1 MGLFSINEQLGNAEL
16 HNERLGRSVNITNV
30 VLRHAKEYLSN
41 DSANDSAAGLQ
52 RRWDDMVDAVNKW
65 TRQWGTCFPTFPVKG
80 GLEHILIKQ
89 THDRLAA
96 PKGRDMKCIM
106 RFLSIMADGML
117 KHLAAEAED
126 EDEEEEDERADRRRE
141 LCDLI
146 DSYNKYME
154 LSRRD
159 APTAAQV
166 RETQA
171 AARKVLSAA
180 APVAHLDPTG
190 FEKWKW
196 HQANHNHTLFL
207 GKGGGDEATEA
218 QHSESTKIFRE
229 QTSKK
234 ADTSIHSIC
243 NVLDAELAMR
253 MVQQNEL
260 LRWASRS
267 CAPHPR
273 TRW

>member
-1 MGLFSINEQLGNAEL
+1 MP
-16 HNERLGRSVNITNV
+16 RL
-30 VLRHAKEYLSN
+30 
-41 DSANDSAAGLQ
+41 Q
-52 RRWDDMVDAVNKW
+52 
-65 TRQWGTCFPTFPVKG
+65 VKG

-159 APTAAQV
+159 APTGG
-166 RETQA
+166 R
-171 AARKVLSAA
+171 R
-180 APVAHLDPTG
+180 HLLTTP
-190 FEKWKW
+190 
-196 HQANHNHTLFL
+196 
-207 GKGGGDEATEA
+207 
-218 QHSESTKIFRE
+218 
-229 QTSKK
+229 
-234 ADTSIHSIC
+234 
-243 NVLDAELAMR
+243 
-253 MVQQNEL
+253 
-260 LRWASRS
+260 
-267 CAPHPR
+267 
-273 TRW
+273 